1 MSHPLR
7 VLAALHWGLGERLLD
22 ALLDCPQLR
31 LMGVVCRGPAI
42 QPDPYAMAVRRRA
55 RQAGLPIWEQDEQDL
70 GRLARQTGADLL
82 WLHAYMRRL
91 PPEVLAAAPL
101 GALNVHASLLPAH
114 RGPDP
119 LHGALARQDARTGL
133 TAHLMDQGLDTGP
146 IVCQVAFA
154 VHPGD
159 TRETLLEKCKQAA
172 RPLVEETVR
181 RLLDPDFS
189 PLPQDEALASHA
201 PRPERRNRHETL

>member
-1 MSHPLR
+1 MSSPLR

-22 ALLDCPQLR
+22 ALLHCSQLQ
-31 LMGVVCRGPAI
+31 LLGVVCRGPAL
-42 QPDPYAMAVRRRA
+42 QHDPHAMAVRRRA
-55 RQAGLPIWEQDEQDL
+55 QQAGLPIWEEDGQDL
-70 GRLARQTGADLL
+70 GWLARHVGAHLL

-91 PPEVLAAAPL
+91 PPEVLATTPL

-119 LHGALARQDARTGL
+119 LHWVLARKDARTGL

-146 IVCQVAFA
+146 IVHQVAFA
-154 VHPGD
+154 VYPHD

-201 PRPERRNRHETL
+201 PRPERRNMHETL